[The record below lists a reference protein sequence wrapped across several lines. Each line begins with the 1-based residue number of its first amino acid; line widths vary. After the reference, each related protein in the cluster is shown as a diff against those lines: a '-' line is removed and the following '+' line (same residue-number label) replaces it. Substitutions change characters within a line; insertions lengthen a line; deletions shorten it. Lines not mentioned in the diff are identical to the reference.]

1 MATAI
6 ENGRLYRQ
14 LHLKA
19 DELGRMREFNDNI
32 LESLNDGFVAPQSTE
47 TKNALAKL
55 QERVPL
61 GATNLQPALKIALD
75 SYEPQESTPA
85 AAAEPR
91 AGGKHASALEI
102 LLDGVE
108 ARVGRKAE

>member
-1 MATAI
+1 M
-6 ENGRLYRQ
+6 
-14 LHLKA
+14 
-19 DELGRMREFNDNI
+19 
-32 LESLNDGFVAPQSTE
+32 
-47 TKNALAKL
+47 
-55 QERVPL
+55 
-61 GATNLQPALKIALD
+61 KIALD
-75 SYEPQESTPA
+75 SYEPQETTPA